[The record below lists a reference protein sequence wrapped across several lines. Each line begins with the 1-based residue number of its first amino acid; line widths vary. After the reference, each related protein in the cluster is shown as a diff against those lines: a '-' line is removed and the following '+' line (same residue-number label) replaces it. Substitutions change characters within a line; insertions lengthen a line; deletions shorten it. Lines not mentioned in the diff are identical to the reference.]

1 MAAALHELPTPDGH
15 IRSSRVQ
22 VNQGKI
28 VRTKKLTY
36 DTMEV
41 VVRCDRGSTPLNAVA
56 GQYATLFTSTAS
68 QRPRAYSFA
77 RAPENE
83 KDNEYTFFVR
93 LVPGG
98 EFSGWLFA
106 KDRCGESIKLSG
118 PLGRFVLDHSDRP
131 MLCVAGG
138 SGMSAI
144 LALLQHASNLMAP
157 RDCLFLY
164 GARTQRDLYCLDEIE
179 LIKNEWHE
187 SHKFEFVPV
196 LSDEDGTNWQGG
208 TGLVTD
214 FLKKTYLDQGYDLK
228 SAKAYF
234 CGPPPMINAGL
245 ALLTAAGM
253 LQRDISYDKFE
264 DMTSPAPVID
274 NSKCVVCDECLLVKP
289 VENCIVEVA
298 NLHTIKNGGTF
309 TGYERIQPAQT
320 AGLYYNTL
328 YIDEKECIR
337 CFACVESCPVG
348 AISPQFKNEP
358 RGLRNVVIRN

>member
-1 MAAALHELPTPDGH
+1 MAAVRHVLPTPDRH
-15 IRSSRVQ
+15 IHSSRVQ
-22 VNQGKI
+22 VNQATI
-28 VRTKKLTY
+28 VKTEKLTH
-36 DTMEV
+36 DTMEI
-41 VVRCDRGSTPLNAVA
+41 VVRCDPGSAPLNAVA
-56 GQYATLFTSTAS
+56 GQYATLFASAAS

-77 RAPENE
+77 KAPENE
-83 KDNEYTFFVR
+83 ADNEYTFFVR
-93 LVPGG
+93 LVHGG

-106 KDRCGESIKLSG
+106 KDRSGEPIRLSG
-118 PLGRFVLDHSDRP
+118 PLGKFILDYTDRP

-144 LALLQHASNLMAP
+144 LALLQHASNLMVP

-179 LIKNEWHE
+179 RIESEWNRKHR
-187 SHKFEFVPV
+187 FEFVPV
-196 LSDEDGTNWQGG
+196 LSDEQGTSWGG
-208 TGLVTD
+208 ATGFVSD
-214 FLKKTYLDQGYDLK
+214 FLKKAYLDKGYDVK
-228 SAKAYF
+228 SSKAYF

-245 ALLTAAGM
+245 AVLTAAGVA
-253 LQRDISYDKFE
+253 QRDISYDKFE

-274 NSKCVVCDECLLVKP
+274 NSMCVVCDECLLVKP

-298 NLHTIKNGGTF
+298 NFHTVKSGEAF
-309 TGYERIQPAQT
+309 AGYERIEPAQT

-348 AISPQFKNEP
+348 AISPQFKNEG
-358 RGLRNVVIRN
+358 RALRNVVIRS

>member
-1 MAAALHELPTPDGH
+1 MAAVLHELPTHDGQ

-22 VNQGKI
+22 VVQGKI
-28 VRTKKLTY
+28 VKTKKLTY
-36 DTMEV
+36 DTMEL
-41 VVRCDRGSTPLNAVA
+41 VVRCDHGSTPLNAVA
-56 GQYATLFTSTAS
+56 GQYATLFTSAAS
-68 QRPRAYSFA
+68 EKARAYSFA

-83 KDNEYTFFVR
+83 ADNEYTFFVR
-93 LVPGG
+93 LVHGG

-106 KDRCGESIKLSG
+106 KDRSGESIKLSG
-118 PLGRFVLDHSDRP
+118 PLGRFILDLTKRP

-144 LALLQHASNLMAP
+144 LALLQHASNLMVP

-179 LIKNEWHE
+179 LIKNDWNNK
-187 SHKFEFVPV
+187 HKFEFVPV
-196 LSDEDGTNWQGG
+196 LSDEHGTNWQGA
-208 TGLVTD
+208 TGFVTD
-214 FLKKTYLDQGYDLK
+214 FLKMGYLDKGYDVK
-228 SAKAYF
+228 SSKAYF

-245 ALLTAAGM
+245 SVLTAAGM
-253 LQRDISYDKFE
+253 SQRDISYDKFE
-264 DMTSPAPVID
+264 DMASPAPVID
-274 NSKCVVCDECLLVKP
+274 NSACVVCDECLLVKP

-298 NLHTIKNGGTF
+298 NLRTVNGGETF
-309 TGYERIQPAQT
+309 SSYDRIRPAQT

-348 AISPQFKNEP
+348 AISPQYKNEG
-358 RGLRNVVIRN
+358 RALRNVVIRS